1 MTLWRRIFT
10 ERRGVI
16 LPVLLLLAANLGV
29 LLLVVVPLQTSVAG
43 LETARDSSILTLSQ
57 ARNIERSA
65 KAAMTS
71 RQRADVE
78 LEKFYADVL
87 PRDLVTATKATNL
100 WIQHAARDAGVTYT
114 AAAFDYVPL
123 RDSKLTR
130 AFARITLS
138 GRYPNIKKFLYALE
152 TAEEFIVVEKVE
164 LTEPGGA
171 TTSQQGVLEVS
182 MTVATYYLSPPG
194 ATSSANPRSAAGA
207 GSIPR

>member
-16 LPVLLLLAANLGV
+16 LPVLLLLAANIGV
-29 LLLVVVPLQTSVAG
+29 LLLVVLPLQTSVAG

-78 LEKFYADVL
+78 LEKFYAEVL

>member
-10 ERRGVI
+10 ERRAVI
-16 LPVLLLLAANLGV
+16 LPVLLLLAANIGV
-29 LLLVVVPLQTSVAG
+29 LLLVVLPLQTSVAG

-78 LEKFYADVL
+78 LEKFYAEVL

-171 TTSQQGVLEVS
+171 TPSQQGVLEVS

-194 ATSSANPRSAAGA
+194 ATSGANPSTAAGA

>member
-1 MTLWRRIFT
+1 
-10 ERRGVI
+10 
-16 LPVLLLLAANLGV
+16 
-29 LLLVVVPLQTSVAG
+29 LVVVPLQTSVAG

-78 LEKFYADVL
+78 LEKFYAEVL

-194 ATSSANPRSAAGA
+194 ATSNANPRTAAGA

>member
-16 LPVLLLLAANLGV
+16 LPVLLLLAANIGV
-29 LLLVVVPLQTSVAG
+29 LLLVVLPLQTSVAG

-78 LEKFYADVL
+78 LEKFYAEVL

-194 ATSSANPRSAAGA
+194 ATSTANPRTAAGA

>member
-1 MTLWRRIFT
+1 MSLTGRIFT
-10 ERRGVI
+10 ERRGVV
-16 LPVLLLLAANLGV
+16 LPVLLLLAVNIGV
-29 LLLVVVPLQTSVAG
+29 LLLGVLPMQTSVAG
-43 LETARDSSILTLSQ
+43 LETARDSSMLTLSQ

-65 KAAMTS
+65 KSTLTS

-78 LEKFYADVL
+78 LAKFYAEIL
-87 PRDLVTATKATNL
+87 PHDLVTATKTTNL
-100 WIQHAARDAGVTYT
+100 WIQHAARDAGVTFT

-130 AFARITLS
+130 AFARVTLS

-171 TTSQQGVLEVS
+171 STTQQGILEVS
-182 MTVATYYLSPPG
+182 MTVATYYLTPPG
-194 ATSSANPRSAAGA
+194 APSSASARTAAGA
-207 GSIPR
+207 GVTPR